1 MFSFFLCNIV
11 MRASIC
17 LSLSLCSGFFYSLF
31 SRHTASAVS
40 ERGVSLSL
48 PEGLDAG
55 SVSLL
60 LDFMYTSRLPLTPS
74 TVPGVLTAAT
84 YLQMD
89 HVAETCR
96 AFLQNRYGIKDPSCG
111 PRC

>member
-1 MFSFFLCNIV
+1 M
-11 MRASIC
+11 
-17 LSLSLCSGFFYSLF
+17 
-31 SRHTASAVS
+31 T
-40 ERGVSLSL
+40 VSL
-48 PEGLDAG
+48 PNTLDPS

-74 TVPGVLTAAT
+74 TVPGVLAVAT

-96 AFLQNRYGIKDPSCG
+96 DFMHLHW
-111 PRC
+111 